1 MKKILILIILV
12 AFTFAS
18 QAQYSNTKI
27 QVGQKAPELRFASPI
42 GDTLSLTE
50 INKKRIIL
58 LDFWASWC
66 GPCRASSPAVV
77 KMQNDYSK
85 KKFKNAKKGF
95 TVVSVSLDKDKAAW
109 EQAIKTDKLD
119 WPYHLSD
126 LGFWGSEAA
135 KIYGTNYIPQ
145 CFLIDA
151 SGTILGKYNHVEEA
165 EKDLKLLLKK

>member
-1 MKKILILIILV
+1 MKKILILIACI
-12 AFTFAS
+12 ASFTC
-18 QAQYSNTKI
+18 QAQYNNTKI
-27 QVGQKAPELRFASPI
+27 QVGQKAPELRFASPS

-50 INKKRIIL
+50 INKKRVIL

-77 KMQNDYSK
+77 KMQKDYAT
-85 KKFKNAKKGF
+85 KKFKSAKKGF

-109 EQAIKTDKLD
+109 EQAIKADHLD